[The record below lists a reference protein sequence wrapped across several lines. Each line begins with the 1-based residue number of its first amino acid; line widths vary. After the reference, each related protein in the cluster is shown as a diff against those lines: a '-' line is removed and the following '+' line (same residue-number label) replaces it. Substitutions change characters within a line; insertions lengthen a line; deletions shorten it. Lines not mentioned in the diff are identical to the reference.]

1 MALTLEEI
9 KARLKLLDELTLLE
23 LLGVSSEEIVE
34 RFDDKIEQDYER
46 FEEEVAETSDQ
57 AASGFED

>member
-1 MALTLEEI
+1 VALTLEEI

-34 RFDDKIEQDYER
+34 RFDDIIENDYER
-46 FEEEVAETSDQ
+46 YETEVSETSDQ
-57 AASGFED
+57 ES